1 MRYLGKLGLALA
13 TIPASLACAQSPAEP
28 TVAERL
34 EGALLPGYMVG
45 YRAGD
50 AQRSIREEV
59 PQGENVQRWS
69 RMITTQRFGGIAGRI
84 SPVDF
89 ARLMTRGTAGSC
101 TGATSGTPVELTVSG
116 RPAAQLRVDCPL
128 VPATGKPEAFVL
140 LVVAGEH
147 DLLAR
152 QVAFR
157 SVPTEDDLQWAD
169 AVLSGSVVCR
179 SGDMDPPC
187 DRID

>member
-1 MRYLGKLGLALA
+1 MVRIWGKLGLALTLA
-13 TIPASLACAQSPAEP
+13 SSSLAAQDPA
-28 TVAERL
+28 AERL
-34 EGALLPGYMVG
+34 EGALLPGYVVA
-45 YRAGD
+45 YKAGD
-50 AQRSIREEV
+50 QQRSIREEV

-69 RMITTQRFGGIAGRI
+69 RMITTQRFAGIAARI
-84 SPVDF
+84 APADF
-89 ARLMTRGTAGSC
+89 ARLMTRGVMGSC
-101 TGATSGTPVELTVSG
+101 PGSTSGTPIELTVSG
-116 RPAAQLRVDCPL
+116 RPAAQLRVDCPQ

-140 LVVAGEH
+140 LVVAGEQ

-169 AVLSGSVVCR
+169 AVLSGSVICK

-187 DRID
+187 DRND